1 MLRFVSRLPMSVQ
14 VIGGVALILLGI
26 GAGNFLYDVAQI
38 NTSIEDNARKRG
50 EAALDMLESVHTNA
64 MLNRDRTA
72 DGDPAIATLDGTME
86 QFSRQ
91 AHGVSLWLVMGPKV
105 VAYQKASGAEDY
117 EGPQDAVDSTAITAA
132 VPQLSRID
140 DTLRMTR
147 PVILGQGAAAD
158 ESCAACHTARMG
170 IQKGEVIGLYS
181 AKVDLKPEYAVAYA
195 DIRQKAIAATGVFIL
210 ALLLLIAMLRAT
222 AIRPL
227 RRLATVTEALA
238 GGDITAESGASDRKD
253 EIGAMARA
261 LEVFREAFIR
271 NRTLEADAARQRE
284 AAEQARIETQRM
296 AEAEATRRLEEATSG
311 LASGLQRMARGD
323 LAFEISEPFAQ
334 QFEGLR
340 HDFNQS
346 VRQLGETLT
355 TILHSAHIIDNG
367 TREIFAGT
375 DDLARRT
382 EQQAASLTETS
393 SAVDEI
399 SATVLS
405 SVALTDEVRRMASE
419 ANGDATKSGTI
430 VSEAGVAMERIET
443 SSARIGNIIG
453 VIDEIAFQ
461 TNLLALNA
469 GVEAARAGEAGK
481 GFAVVAQEV
490 RELAQRSANAAK
502 EIKGLISASTTE
514 VGNGVRLVRDAGD
527 ALNTIGSYIATI
539 NDRMA
544 TIATATSE
552 QATSL
557 KEVNTAVV
565 QMDQM
570 TQQNAAMVEQT
581 NAASA
586 TLASEAAKL
595 RELVSQFRLAGA
607 AQPTARRQ
615 APAPAAPAR
624 PTRPAAA
631 SGPQVRGNLA
641 LKPAI
646 NEWEEF

>member
-1 MLRFVSRLPMSVQ
+1 MSVQ
-14 VIGGVALILLGI
+14 VIGGVAFILLGI
-26 GAGNFLYDVAQI
+26 GAGNFLYDVSQI
-38 NTSIEDNARKRG
+38 STSIEDNARKRG

-64 MLNRDRTA
+64 MLNRDKTA

-86 QFSRQ
+86 QFSEQ
-91 AHGVSLWLVMGPKV
+91 SHGVSLWLVMGPKV

-117 EGPQDAVDSTAITAA
+117 EGPQDAVDSTAISAA
-132 VPQLSRID
+132 VPQLSRVD

-147 PVILGQGAAAD
+147 PVILGQGSASN
-158 ESCAACHTARMG
+158 ESCAACHTARMDV
-170 IQKGEVIGLYS
+170 QKGEVIGLYS
-181 AKVDLKPEYAVAYA
+181 AKVDLKPEYAAAYA
-195 DIRQKAIAATGVFIL
+195 DIRQKAIATVGVFIL
-210 ALLLLIAMLRAT
+210 ALLLLSAMLRVT

-227 RRLATVTEALA
+227 RRLAAVTEALA

-271 NRTLEADAARQRE
+271 NRALEADANRQRE
-284 AAEQARIETQRM
+284 AAERTRVEAQRI

-311 LASGLQRMARGD
+311 LAGGLQRMARGD

-346 VRQLGETLT
+346 VKQLGETLT

-405 SVALTDEVRRMASE
+405 SVGLTDEVRRIASE

-430 VSEAGVAMERIET
+430 VSEAEVAMERIET

-527 ALNTIGSYIATI
+527 ALNAIGRYISTI
-539 NDRMA
+539 NERMA

-557 KEVNTAVV
+557 KEVNAAVV

-595 RELVSQFRLAGA
+595 RELVCQFRLRDA
-607 AQPTARRQ
+607 AQ
-615 APAPAAPAR
+615 APARPRVFATPPAAPAR
-624 PTRPAAA
+624 PVAVTRP
-631 SGPQVRGNLA
+631 QTRGNLA
-641 LKPAI
+641 LKPAV
-646 NEWEEF
+646 NDWEEF